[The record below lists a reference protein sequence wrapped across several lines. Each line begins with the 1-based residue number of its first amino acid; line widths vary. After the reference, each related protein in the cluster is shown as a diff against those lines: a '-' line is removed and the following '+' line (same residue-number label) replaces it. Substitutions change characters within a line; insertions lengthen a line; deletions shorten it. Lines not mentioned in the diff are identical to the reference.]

1 MIKADVRL
9 DAKGLSCP
17 MPIVKTKKAMN
28 NLVDGQILEVQ
39 ATDKGSKADLPAW
52 SESVGHQYIGVAEEN
67 GVLFHY
73 LRKCSDDTVV
83 EKIHEQIISIEE
95 MEKGIGNGALILDVR
110 EEAEYAFGH
119 IDGAKSIP
127 MGELASRMDTASAS
141 VQASEYL
148 NRYVAY
154 INPEGDGDLSIWFE
168 VQGTK
173 TMDEIGVLSIR
184 LQERADSSST
194 WTTIETYSHNDY
206 PGLLGYDTNFYHS
219 SVDYSGREG
228 YSYRA
233 YLTVWA
239 GLDGDGDS
247 RVILTDIVVV

>member
-52 SESVGHQYIGVAEEN
+52 SESVGHQYIGVTEEN

-127 MGELASRMDTASAS
+127 MGELASRMEELDKD
-141 VQASEYL
+141 QDI
-148 NRYVAY
+148 YVICRTGKRSDLAAQKLAKVGFTKVY
-154 INPEGDGDLSIWFE
+154 NVLPGMTEWQGDLTKSI
-168 VQGTK
+168 
-173 TMDEIGVLSIR
+173 
-184 LQERADSSST
+184 
-194 WTTIETYSHNDY
+194 
-206 PGLLGYDTNFYHS
+206 
-219 SVDYSGREG
+219 
-228 YSYRA
+228 
-233 YLTVWA
+233 
-239 GLDGDGDS
+239 
-247 RVILTDIVVV
+247 